1 MKEIAAKSRLLTA
14 YLEMRIQ
21 KRFQKDPKYTPHGSK
36 EDWKHIYVD
45 IITPSDVNKRGSQ
58 LSLSFSIN
66 ITHVFKE
73 LEKRGVVVRI

>member
-21 KRFQKDPKYTPHGSK
+21 KRFQKDPKYTTDGSK

-45 IITPSDVNKRGSQ
+45 IITPS
-58 LSLSFSIN
+58 
-66 ITHVFKE
+66 KE
-73 LEKRGVVVRI
+73 EQTTQWPKEK

>member
-21 KRFQKDPKYTPHGSK
+21 KRFQKDPKYTTDGSK

-45 IITPSDVNKRGSQ
+45 IITP
-58 LSLSFSIN
+58 
-66 ITHVFKE
+66 
-73 LEKRGVVVRI
+73 